1 MMTPQEYLDRERK
14 AEHKSEY
21 YNGEMFAMAGA
32 KEAHNLME
40 QHLRMAQTAQGL
52 ERPTERR
59 GSAAASK
66 GRQMRSA
73 PAA

>member
-1 MMTPQEYLDRERK
+1 MHRK
-14 AEHKSEY
+14 IYRAIRAR
-21 YNGEMFAMAGA
+21 NA
-32 KEAHNLME
+32 KEARSLME

-59 GSAAASK
+59 GS
-66 GRQMRSA
+66 RQVRSA

>member
-1 MMTPQEYLDRERK
+1 
-14 AEHKSEY
+14 
-21 YNGEMFAMAGA
+21 
-32 KEAHNLME
+32 
-40 QHLRMAQTAQGL
+40 MAQTAQGL
-52 ERPTERR
+52 ERPAERR